1 MLSASNSAISLPI
14 AASQQ
19 IHAALL
25 STATA
30 VRQYFQNDERGE
42 GVISTAIA
50 VLIMAFIGAAAF
62 GLFRAIMTK
71 AADTTTKC
79 LDAFNSGGDNVT
91 CGG

>member
-1 MLSASNSAISLPI
+1 MPSPSLTQLLFLDPTRRFHASAS
-14 AASQQ
+14 
-19 IHAALL
+19 
-25 STATA
+25 ATA
-30 VRQYFQNDERGE
+30 VTLGESLRRDERGE

-62 GLFRAIMTK
+62 GLFKVIMTK

-79 LDAFNSGGDNVT
+79 LDAFNSGGDNIT